1 MMSTEIVVALVAAGA
16 VGLQVLSTFLI
27 RQREANDS
35 RTNLDRDIS
44 ILRRLNPEADE
55 AKRLERHI
63 AERIEQMVSREERQ
77 REMAPRLWFSA
88 ILMAMLLAVYGLSY
102 VRPDSERPDFRS
114 LIDSAYWFLWV
125 MVLLFLAR
133 MAFDIVRF
141 LFQVLRTGWQIVDL
155 SVRNAKLR
163 RVKNELWRRLDA
175 LTARDVETMNELGAH
190 KDQIITKFGQQV
202 WDDLMSRRAEVS
214 ATIEEL
220 RRERNE
226 DAARSGKMDD

>member
-77 REMAPRLWFSA
+77 REMAPRPA
-88 ILMAMLLAVYGLSY
+88 AHCGQGQEEPT
-102 VRPDSERPDFRS
+102 VRQ
-114 LIDSAYWFLWV
+114 W
-125 MVLLFLAR
+125 
-133 MAFDIVRF
+133 
-141 LFQVLRTGWQIVDL
+141 
-155 SVRNAKLR
+155 
-163 RVKNELWRRLDA
+163 
-175 LTARDVETMNELGAH
+175 
-190 KDQIITKFGQQV
+190 
-202 WDDLMSRRAEVS
+202 
-214 ATIEEL
+214 
-220 RRERNE
+220 
-226 DAARSGKMDD
+226 

>member
-1 MMSTEIVVALVAAGA
+1 
-16 VGLQVLSTFLI
+16 
-27 RQREANDS
+27 
-35 RTNLDRDIS
+35 
-44 ILRRLNPEADE
+44 
-55 AKRLERHI
+55 
-63 AERIEQMVSREERQ
+63 
-77 REMAPRLWFSA
+77 
-88 ILMAMLLAVYGLSY
+88 
-102 VRPDSERPDFRS
+102 
-114 LIDSAYWFLWV
+114 

-220 RRERNE
+220 RRERDE

>member
-88 ILMAMLLAVYGLSY
+88 ILMAMLLSCV
-102 VRPDSERPDFRS
+102 
-114 LIDSAYWFLWV
+114 
-125 MVLLFLAR
+125 
-133 MAFDIVRF
+133 
-141 LFQVLRTGWQIVDL
+141 
-155 SVRNAKLR
+155 
-163 RVKNELWRRLDA
+163 
-175 LTARDVETMNELGAH
+175 
-190 KDQIITKFGQQV
+190 
-202 WDDLMSRRAEVS
+202 
-214 ATIEEL
+214 
-220 RRERNE
+220 
-226 DAARSGKMDD
+226 